1 MRGRRAE
8 IKVAAHGRIATES
21 IAVERILVAILAAVV
36 AAAAAVATTAA
47 AAAAATAASVHGLET
62 IVVYQTLTGLGK

>member
-36 AAAAAVATTAA
+36 VAAAAVAPIAAA
-47 AAAAATAASVHGLET
+47 AAAAATVHGLET

>member
-21 IAVERILVAILAAVV
+21 IAVERILVAVLAAVV
-36 AAAAAVATTAA
+36 VAAAAVATTTA
-47 AAAAATAASVHGLET
+47 AAAAATAGHGLESV
-62 IVVYQTLTGLGK
+62 VVYEALTGLGK

>member
-36 AAAAAVATTAA
+36 VAPAAVATAA
-47 AAAAATAASVHGLET
+47 AAAAAAAAVHGLESV
-62 IVVYQTLTGLGK
+62 VVYEALTGRGK

>member
-1 MRGRRAE
+1 VRGRRAE

-36 AAAAAVATTAA
+36 VAAAAVATIAAA
-47 AAAAATAASVHGLET
+47 AAAAATVHGLET